1 MPKARMTAG
10 SVAAGLA
17 AALVMAG
24 ASVGVAAAQGWGSGW
39 GNSGWGGSGWSN
51 GWGQSYR
58 RDYSSTYGSRDDRY
72 GREYDWRQQRGYGYP
87 DYAPRERSDRSEHS
101 EGGRQSSGTGGGSGV
116 LCVRLCDGRN
126 FPIPRVSQGAA
137 LNTAKVCSALCPAAK
152 TQVFNGSNPE
162 HAVAADGTRYASL
175 ANAFVYRE
183 KIVPGCSCT
192 GHGPGGLAQIDIESD
207 PTLRAGDIVATR
219 GGLTVFRGS
228 SSFPYKVAD
237 FTPLQSYAKANDEIR
252 RKLSNVR
259 VDVTARAVTPIP
271 RLATA
276 EDAKPVGKSRPRRQR
291 AVIDAN
297 RRDAR
302 ASFDGW
308 FR

>member
-1 MPKARMTAG
+1 VPKARMTTG
-10 SVAAGLA
+10 RVAAGLS
-17 AALVMAG
+17 AALAIAG
-24 ASVGVAAAQGWGSGW
+24 ASIGDAGAQGWGSGW
-39 GNSGWGGSGWSN
+39 GNSGWGNSGWNS
-51 GWGQSYR
+51 GWGQQSSR
-58 RDYSSTYGSRDDRY
+58 RDYSRSYESRDDQY
-72 GREYDWRQQRGYGYP
+72 GREYAPRQQRGYGSP
-87 DYAPRERSDRSEHS
+87 DYAPRDGGEQGEGRS
-101 EGGRQSSGTGGGSGV
+101 SSSHGGGSGV
-116 LCVRLCDGRN
+116 LCVRLCDGRH

-137 LNTAKVCSALCPAAK
+137 LNTTKVCNALCPAAK
-152 TQVFNGSNPE
+152 TQVFNGSSPE
-162 HAVAADGTRYASL
+162 SAVASDGTRYASL
-175 ANAFVYRE
+175 ANAFVFRE
-183 KIVPGCSCT
+183 KIVPSCSCT

-228 SSFPYKVAD
+228 GSFPYKVAD

-259 VDVTARAVTPIP
+259 VDVTARAVTPVP

-276 EDAKPVGKSRPRRQR
+276 EDEKPTGKTRSRRQR